1 VYSTLLNLWASSPR
15 HTKHL
20 TSAHPAAP
28 VVPQPDPDPG
38 HARAFVER
46 MARHRTATAV
56 LLAVVVLTIGVVG
69 TAGAVSV
76 VTEKKNKDGTVR
88 GLHVGNGSLTGAD
101 VADRSRSSAGFSG
114 SVQGP
119 AGPQGAAGPE
129 GPAGPQGPVGPHG
142 AAGPKGDPGPQGP
155 AGPAGAKGDK
165 GATGDTGPQGPQ
177 GPQGVPGPPG
187 PGGATSVAY
196 AQSGPKLIA
205 GSSSGTWYIT
215 CPQGF
220 HATGGGANHVDT
232 TKRGYGRITESYPSA
247 TGTYWVM
254 TVHNPDATEI
264 AMYGWVACA
273 KVS

>member
-1 VYSTLLNLWASSPR
+1 MSRRTI
-15 HTKHL
+15 
-20 TSAHPAAP
+20 
-28 VVPQPDPDPG
+28 
-38 HARAFVER
+38 
-46 MARHRTATAV
+46 HRSVSTAV
-56 LLAVVVLTIGVVG
+56 LLLLVVSLGVGG
-69 TAGAVSV
+69 TAAAVSM
-76 VTEKKNKDGTVR
+76 VTGKQIKDGTVR
-88 GLHVGNGSLTGAD
+88 GRDVGNGSLTGAD
-101 VADRSRSSAGFSG
+101 VADRSLTAADFRG

-129 GPAGPQGPVGPHG
+129 GAAGPQGPVGPHG

-205 GSSSGTWYIT
+205 GSSRGTWYIT